1 MNVLV
6 WKDVGSKKISLICP
20 LVSYNNVWNIIS
32 LYINPNEL
40 SDGQNLQAGA
50 LLATLRKTRLG
61 LEGQHSVLEQAIRQ
75 QQNGYDQR
83 NSFRGSRTRQGPGSF
98 NQGSNSYQSSR
109 SSSSSSSSSSSGS
122 SYRSSYSS
130 SSSSSRKNSYDNS
143 YFEQNQ
149 VGGGGY
155 GGNRGSDY
163 DDYYDEGPK
172 AGRG

>member
-1 MNVLV
+1 MPTRKLWQYLKYHIFPFYSNA
-6 WKDVGSKKISLICP
+6 
-20 LVSYNNVWNIIS
+20 
-32 LYINPNEL
+32 INLSEL

-109 SSSSSSSSSSSGS
+109 SSSSSSSSSSGS

-130 SSSSSRKNSYDNS
+130 SSSNSRKNSYDNS

-155 GGNRGSDY
+155 GGNRGRVGSEY
-163 DDYYDEGPK
+163 DDYYDEGPQ

>member
-1 MNVLV
+1 MFE
-6 WKDVGSKKISLICP
+6 ISFL
-20 LVSYNNVWNIIS
+20 YM
-32 LYINPNEL
+32 YINLNEL

-109 SSSSSSSSSSSGS
+109 SSSSSSSSSSRS

-163 DDYYDEGPK
+163 DYYDEGPK